1 MAVFVEG
8 IEGCYNSPERQ
19 GEVRMQK
26 MTIEDLELAGKR
38 VLMRVDFNVPMKDG
52 KVSDDR
58 RVVAALPTIQFALD
72 HGAAVILMSHLGRP
86 KGKVKP
92 EFSLKPV
99 AACLESHLGRPV
111 RFVEDC
117 VGAAAEAA
125 ASRLKPGDVLLLE
138 NLRFHPGEEKPAQ
151 EPDFA
156 ASLARLGDCYV
167 NDAFGTAHRAHAS
180 MVGVAERFEKPAAG
194 FLMGKEIEYFG
205 KALTSPAHPF
215 VTILGGAKVSD
226 KIEMI
231 GNLLPKVDTLLI
243 GGAMAY
249 TFLKAQ
255 GTRVGSSRVE
265 EDRLDT
271 AKQILAA
278 AAEKG
283 VEIRLPTDHI
293 CGKAFDAET
302 ERLTTGSVEIPEGW
316 MGLDIGPNTLAA
328 YRARVEGAKTVIW
341 NGPMGVFEWP
351 RFNVGTMGIAESCAG
366 SSATT
371 IVCGGDSAA
380 AAEQFGLATRFS
392 HVSTGGGAS
401 LQLLEGKELPG
412 LTVLADRT
420 ARR

>member
-1 MAVFVEG
+1 
-8 IEGCYNSPERQ
+8 
-19 GEVRMQK
+19 MQK

-99 AACLESHLGRPV
+99 AGCIESHLGRPV
-111 RFVEDC
+111 QFVEDC

-125 ASRLKPGDVLLLE
+125 ASRLRPGDVLLLE
-138 NLRFHPGEEKPAQ
+138 NLRFHPGEEKPAE

-180 MVGVAERFEKPAAG
+180 MVGVAERFEQRAAG

-271 AKQILAA
+271 ARQIVSA

-328 YRARVEGAKTVIW
+328 YREKVEGAKTVIW

-351 RFNVGTMGIAESCAG
+351 HFNSGTMGIAESCAG
-366 SSATT
+366 SNATT

-380 AAEQFGLATRFS
+380 AAEQSGLAARFS

-420 ARR
+420 AGL